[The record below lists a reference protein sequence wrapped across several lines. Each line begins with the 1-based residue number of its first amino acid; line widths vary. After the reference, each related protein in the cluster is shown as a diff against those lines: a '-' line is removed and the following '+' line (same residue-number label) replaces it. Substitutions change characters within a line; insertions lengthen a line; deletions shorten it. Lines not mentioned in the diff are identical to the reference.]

1 MNKDNNFG
9 RLLLLLLLAFG
20 ICLGLYYLP
29 DQLFGMKIKKVDL
42 LSDLRIKPESLSMD
56 SLRMQLEQPDT
67 VRIDSA
73 AVRDSILK
81 TTGID
86 SVALALR
93 DSLYK
98 VMYADKGADSLGTRI
113 EDYSVGHI
121 GLKRFFAALRNS
133 RQANRPVR
141 VAFLGDSFIEGD
153 IVVADFRSG
162 MQERFGGRGVGFVP
176 VTSVAAQF
184 RPTIEQKAEGWTT
197 WSMLTDHHHRYTLSG
212 MTFEPKG
219 EKPSISIKTTDRYP
233 ELKTVSSLKFL
244 YEKNIRTQMT
254 LVCNGTQDTICETLE
269 PTTAITQYE
278 QTGTFTEASFSFADT
293 AGFRALGVALEDN
306 SGVIVDNYS
315 LRGNSGMILSRLDS
329 TRCREL
335 NEIRPYDLVVLQYG
349 LNIVSDSVLQY
360 GWYAKRMEEAV
371 RHVRVCFPDADILML
386 GVSDRSR
393 QVDGTFETMPAVLAL
408 LHAQRRRNRLEKE
421 MVERART
428 TDLYRALYPVL
439 RTANRCCVDRVL
451 IRRDEGRIVLFKPM
465 NSVYRFVFEERG
477 FDRVNDPKVLKAL
490 ALAISADMDHLRDN
504 RCYSFSVRQD
514 ITAQGDKVYWYEYNI
529 LPYYKDTLTKAWY
542 HQPEVEDGI
551 IR

>member
-141 VAFLGDSFIEGD
+141 VAFL
-153 IVVADFRSG
+153 
-162 MQERFGGRGVGFVP
+162 
-176 VTSVAAQF
+176 
-184 RPTIEQKAEGWTT
+184 
-197 WSMLTDHHHRYTLSG
+197 G

-408 LHAQRRRNRLEKE
+408 LHAQRQAARRSGVAFWNVFGAMGGENSMIRFVENNWASKDYTHLSFRGGKEIASALLKAILLEKE
-421 MVERART
+421 F
-428 TDLYRALYPVL
+428 Y
-439 RTANRCCVDRVL
+439 
-451 IRRDEGRIVLFKPM
+451 DE
-465 NSVYRFVFEERG
+465 
-477 FDRVNDPKVLKAL
+477 A
-490 ALAISADMDHLRDN
+490 
-504 RCYSFSVRQD
+504 
-514 ITAQGDKVYWYEYNI
+514 DKV
-529 LPYYKDTLTKAWY
+529 A
-542 HQPEVEDGI
+542 H
-551 IR
+551 

>member
-184 RPTIEQKAEGWTT
+184 RPTIEQKAE
-197 WSMLTDHHHRYTLSG
+197 
-212 MTFEPKG
+212 G

-408 LHAQRRRNRLEKE
+408 LHAQRQAARRSGVAFWNVFGAMGGENSMIRFVENNWASKDYTHLSFRGGKEIASALLKAILLEKE
-421 MVERART
+421 F
-428 TDLYRALYPVL
+428 Y
-439 RTANRCCVDRVL
+439 
-451 IRRDEGRIVLFKPM
+451 DE
-465 NSVYRFVFEERG
+465 
-477 FDRVNDPKVLKAL
+477 A
-490 ALAISADMDHLRDN
+490 
-504 RCYSFSVRQD
+504 
-514 ITAQGDKVYWYEYNI
+514 DKV
-529 LPYYKDTLTKAWY
+529 A
-542 HQPEVEDGI
+542 H
-551 IR
+551 

>member
-176 VTSVAAQF
+176 VTSDDRAKGGRLDHLVHVDGSSSSVYAF
-184 RPTIEQKAEGWTT
+184 RNDVRTERGEAIYLDQDDRP
-197 WSMLTDHHHRYTLSG
+197 LSG
-212 MTFEPKG
+212 VE
-219 EKPSISIKTTDRYP
+219 
-233 ELKTVSSLKFL
+233 
-244 YEKNIRTQMT
+244 
-254 LVCNGTQDTICETLE
+254 NG
-269 PTTAITQYE
+269 
-278 QTGTFTEASFSFADT
+278 F
-293 AGFRALGVALEDN
+293 
-306 SGVIVDNYS
+306 
-315 LRGNSGMILSRLDS
+315 
-329 TRCREL
+329 
-335 NEIRPYDLVVLQYG
+335 
-349 LNIVSDSVLQY
+349 
-360 GWYAKRMEEAV
+360 
-371 RHVRVCFPDADILML
+371 FP
-386 GVSDRSR
+386 
-393 QVDGTFETMPAVLAL
+393 
-408 LHAQRRRNRLEKE
+408 
-421 MVERART
+421 
-428 TDLYRALYPVL
+428 
-439 RTANRCCVDRVL
+439 
-451 IRRDEGRIVLFKPM
+451 
-465 NSVYRFVFEERG
+465 
-477 FDRVNDPKVLKAL
+477 
-490 ALAISADMDHLRDN
+490 
-504 RCYSFSVRQD
+504 
-514 ITAQGDKVYWYEYNI
+514 
-529 LPYYKDTLTKAWY
+529 
-542 HQPEVEDGI
+542 
-551 IR
+551 

>member
-162 MQERFGGRGVGFVP
+162 MQERFGGRGVGFVGSRP
-176 VTSVAAQF
+176 VPSDDRAKGGRLDLLVHVDGSSSSVYAF
-184 RPTIEQKAEGWTT
+184 RNDVRTERGEAIYLDQDDRP
-197 WSMLTDHHHRYTLSG
+197 LSG
-212 MTFEPKG
+212 VE
-219 EKPSISIKTTDRYP
+219 
-233 ELKTVSSLKFL
+233 
-244 YEKNIRTQMT
+244 
-254 LVCNGTQDTICETLE
+254 NG
-269 PTTAITQYE
+269 
-278 QTGTFTEASFSFADT
+278 F
-293 AGFRALGVALEDN
+293 
-306 SGVIVDNYS
+306 
-315 LRGNSGMILSRLDS
+315 
-329 TRCREL
+329 
-335 NEIRPYDLVVLQYG
+335 
-349 LNIVSDSVLQY
+349 
-360 GWYAKRMEEAV
+360 
-371 RHVRVCFPDADILML
+371 FP
-386 GVSDRSR
+386 
-393 QVDGTFETMPAVLAL
+393 
-408 LHAQRRRNRLEKE
+408 
-421 MVERART
+421 
-428 TDLYRALYPVL
+428 
-439 RTANRCCVDRVL
+439 
-451 IRRDEGRIVLFKPM
+451 
-465 NSVYRFVFEERG
+465 
-477 FDRVNDPKVLKAL
+477 
-490 ALAISADMDHLRDN
+490 
-504 RCYSFSVRQD
+504 
-514 ITAQGDKVYWYEYNI
+514 
-529 LPYYKDTLTKAWY
+529 
-542 HQPEVEDGI
+542 
-551 IR
+551 

>member
-9 RLLLLLLLAFG
+9 RLLLLLLLVFG

-269 PTTAITQYE
+269 PTVAITQYE

-315 LRGNSGMILSRLDS
+315 LRGNSGMILW
-329 TRCREL
+329 T
-335 NEIRPYDLVVLQYG
+335 
-349 LNIVSDSVLQY
+349 
-360 GWYAKRMEEAV
+360 A
-371 RHVRVCFPDADILML
+371 
-386 GVSDRSR
+386 
-393 QVDGTFETMPAVLAL
+393 
-408 LHAQRRRNRLEKE
+408 
-421 MVERART
+421 
-428 TDLYRALYPVL
+428 PV
-439 RTANRCCVDRVL
+439 A
-451 IRRDEGRIVLFKPM
+451 E
-465 NSVYRFVFEERG
+465 S
-477 FDRVNDPKVLKAL
+477 
-490 ALAISADMDHLRDN
+490 
-504 RCYSFSVRQD
+504 
-514 ITAQGDKVYWYEYNI
+514 
-529 LPYYKDTLTKAWY
+529 
-542 HQPEVEDGI
+542 
-551 IR
+551 